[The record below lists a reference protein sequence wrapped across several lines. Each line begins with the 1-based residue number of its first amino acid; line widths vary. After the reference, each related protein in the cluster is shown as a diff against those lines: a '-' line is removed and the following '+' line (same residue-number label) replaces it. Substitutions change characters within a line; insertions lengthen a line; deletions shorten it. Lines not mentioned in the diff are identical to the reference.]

1 MPGLGP
7 SSPNKGEVIPEHERV
22 YSFQDH
28 IVAPGTNGNVAK
40 ITKEKA
46 RGLGVRGRDG
56 GFANKWFY
64 SSQRKKKKRKKKLPG
79 LEELSDVRLVAYV
92 ESEK

>member
-1 MPGLGP
+1 MGKLYQRL
-7 SSPNKGEVIPEHERV
+7 NVQHERV

-40 ITKEKA
+40 ITKKKA

-64 SSQRKKKKRKKKLPG
+64 SSQRKKKEKEN